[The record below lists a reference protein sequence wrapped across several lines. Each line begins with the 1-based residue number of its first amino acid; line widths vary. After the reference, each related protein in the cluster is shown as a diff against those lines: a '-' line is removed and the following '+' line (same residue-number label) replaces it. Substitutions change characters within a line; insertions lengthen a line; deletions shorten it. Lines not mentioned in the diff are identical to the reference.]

1 MKVLVCIPCLLT
13 GGTEIQTLSLVE
25 ALVTAG
31 HEVAVACYFEYT
43 EPMVDRYSN
52 AGAAVELL
60 SPDGSRP
67 IGVKNTINSLW
78 EGLRIVVRK
87 YRPEVAHVQYMAP
100 GALPILVLR
109 TLGIKKIIATAHTP
123 ADIYP
128 SIKLLHWLNNH
139 ILTVFQCIT
148 LKAEQSFFGSA
159 SLFNNDTKLKKHGNH
174 FTIYNNL
181 PSYIEIAETPRKGLP
196 KVIGVVSRLESIKG
210 MDLVVPAFAK
220 IYASHPDLILLII
233 GDGSQRQLMEQQV
246 QDAKLPISAV
256 QFIGRQSQ
264 DKLQSYY
271 DQIDILLMPSRSEG
285 FGLTAIEGMARG
297 CVPVVSNTGGLS
309 EVVEDGESGLLH
321 MPDSLDDMAEKVTS
335 VIADTKLFEKLS
347 FGACNRAHDFSKELY
362 NRQVAAL
369 YEQIRNA

>member
-181 PSYIEIAETPRKGLP
+181 PSYIEIAETTRKGMP

-264 DKLQSYY
+264 DNLQEFY
-271 DQIDILLMPSRSEG
+271 DKIDILLMPSRSEG

>member
-264 DKLQSYY
+264 DNLQEFY
-271 DQIDILLMPSRSEG
+271 DKIDILLMPSRSEG

-297 CVPVVSNTGGLS
+297 CVPVVSNTGGLP
-309 EVVEDGESGLLH
+309 EVVEGGESGLLH

>member
-1 MKVLVCIPCLLT
+1 M
-13 GGTEIQTLSLVE
+13 
-25 ALVTAG
+25 TAG

-109 TLGIKKIIATAHTP
+109 ALGIKKMIATAHTP

-139 ILTVFQCIT
+139 ILTAFQCIT

-181 PSYIEIAETPRKGLP
+181 PSYIEIAEAPRKGMP

-210 MDLVVPAFAK
+210 MDLVVSAFDK
-220 IYASHPDLILLII
+220 IYANHLDLKLLIV
-233 GDGSQRQLMEQQV
+233 GDGSQRKIMAQQV
-246 QDAKLPISAV
+246 LDARLPASSV
-256 QFIGRQSQ
+256 QFVGRQSQ
-264 DKLQSYY
+264 NELQSFY
-271 DQIDILLMPSRSEG
+271 DKIDILLMPSRSEG

-297 CVPVVSNTGGLS
+297 CVPVVSNTGGLP
-309 EVVEDGESGLLH
+309 EVVQDGVSGLLH
-321 MPDSLDDMAEKVTS
+321 EPESMDDIVTKIESIIDNQRTFEMLSL
-335 VIADTKLFEKLS
+335 
-347 FGACNRAHDFSKELY
+347 GAYNRAYDFSKSLY
-362 NRQVAAL
+362 NSQIAAL
-369 YEQIRNA
+369 YDKVSQKYG

>member
-1 MKVLVCIPCLLT
+1 MKVLICIPCLLT

-159 SLFNNDTKLKKHGNH
+159 TLFSKDTKLDKHGNH

-181 PSYIEIAETPRKGLP
+181 PSYIEIAETPRKGSP

-210 MDLVVPAFAK
+210 MDLVVPAFVK
-220 IYASHPDLILLII
+220 IYSNHPDLKLLIV
-233 GDGSQRQLMEQQV
+233 GDGSQRQLMEQQLK
-246 QDAKLPISAV
+246 DAELPISAV

-264 DKLQSYY
+264 DNLQEFY
-271 DQIDILLMPSRSEG
+271 DKIDILLMPSRSEG

-297 CVPVVSNTGGLS
+297 CVPVVSDTGGLS

>member
-1 MKVLVCIPCLLT
+1 M
-13 GGTEIQTLSLVE
+13 
-25 ALVTAG
+25 TAG

-264 DKLQSYY
+264 DNLQEFY
-271 DQIDILLMPSRSEG
+271 DKIDILLMPSRSEG

>member
-123 ADIYP
+123 ADVYP

-264 DKLQSYY
+264 DNLQEFY
-271 DQIDILLMPSRSEG
+271 DKIDILLMPSRSEG